1 MATMITAECINCGA
15 CEPECPNNAI
25 SQDEAIYVIDPLL
38 CTECVGFH
46 DFEACASVCPAD
58 CCVTDPNNI
67 ETEAA
72 LIARAKDL
80 HQEVDFGEHF
90 ESRFRSKED
99 GAGAPAAAKTPS
111 QPAPAEVKA
120 AAKSEPKNGAP
131 HQAVAPAIPL
141 ASQERAPAQAAPLP
155 EKRFPGQLSESFDSV
170 WSRLAGS
177 KAVGGGLLRWA
188 IFVLQPIL
196 GAMPSRARNE
206 LEKSVNAPFFF
217 SDVRAAGLN
226 LALDMLFYPLLMIGA
241 ATAFHGPAI
250 LFARGINLYIFGGL
264 FLGLLEAI
272 VRLREAIF
280 NARPV
285 EAVRLGGA
293 PYGIVVSVGL
303 NGLLSGRTGIMRRS
317 SVPVDGFYGKGFVE
331 KLERERRYGNV
342 YTIEDW
348 GNAYFLRLEFPRRVP
363 EIGIP
368 LRSGLP
374 DEMPD
379 YDYDLVLRDGQF
391 IVKGRCADAG
401 VRRLASNVGAFPME
415 FVTTIPLPETVEGF
429 AQRRRDKVLEVLLL
443 KAGYD
448 AKGEMYSPARTL
460 QEI

>member
-1 MATMITAECINCGA
+1 
-15 CEPECPNNAI
+15 
-25 SQDEAIYVIDPLL
+25 
-38 CTECVGFH
+38 
-46 DFEACASVCPAD
+46 
-58 CCVTDPNNI
+58 
-67 ETEAA
+67 
-72 LIARAKDL
+72 
-80 HQEVDFGEHF
+80 
-90 ESRFRSKED
+90 
-99 GAGAPAAAKTPS
+99 
-111 QPAPAEVKA
+111 
-120 AAKSEPKNGAP
+120 
-131 HQAVAPAIPL
+131 
-141 ASQERAPAQAAPLP
+141 
-155 EKRFPGQLSESFDSV
+155 
-170 WSRLAGS
+170 
-177 KAVGGGLLRWA
+177 
-188 IFVLQPIL
+188 
-196 GAMPSRARNE
+196 MPSRARKE

-250 LFARGINLYIFGGL
+250 LFTRGINLYIFWGL
-264 FLGLLEAI
+264 FLGLVEAI
-272 VRLREAIF
+272 VRLREGIF
-280 NARPV
+280 HARPL

-293 PYGIVVSVGL
+293 PYGILVSVGL
-303 NGLLSGRTGIMRRS
+303 NALLSGRTGIMRRS

-342 YTIEDW
+342 YTVEDW

-391 IVKGRCADAG
+391 IVKGRCPDAG